1 MLKAFLLALVFLS
14 LSVLAQVPVTNSGAG
29 NSSIRNQSTSSQAV
43 PNNDLV
49 ISLYEQ
55 LETLQQEV
63 QSLRGIVEEQN
74 FQIKKIQ
81 TEQRDRYLDID
92 RRLSISSQNGVD
104 VATSEVSRTSPASLL
119 STTGQAEVSTADSS
133 TQRSTSAVGEVVQAN
148 NPTQRTRSEAVPV
161 FVQPAGAPLPALVG
175 QMDEQ
180 ELYRTSLNLLLE
192 QSNYEE
198 SISMFQSYIDNYPQG
213 RYLTNSYYW
222 QGEAFI
228 LVSRF
233 SQAKDVFNKIL
244 SEYSQDP
251 KAAGAMLKL
260 GVAYKQLGDLSLADQ
275 TWREIAT
282 RYPDSSTEIREA
294 ENYLNGQ

>member
-29 NSSIRNQSTSSQAV
+29 NCSIRNQTSSSQAGS
-43 PNNDLV
+43 NNDLV

-63 QSLRGIVEEQN
+63 QTLRGIVEEQN

-92 RRLSISSQNGVD
+92 RRLSISSQNGAD
-104 VATSEVSRTSPASLL
+104 VATSEVSGASPAALL
-119 STTGQAEVSTADSS
+119 SKTGQAEVSTVDSS
-133 TQRSTSAVGEVVQAN
+133 IQRSTSAVGESVQAN
-148 NPTQRTRSEAVPV
+148 NSTQGTRSEAVPV

-233 SQAKDVFNKIL
+233 SQAIDVFNKIL
-244 SEYSQDP
+244 SDYSQDP